1 MPLLLD
7 AYATYPQ
14 VCQTLQRAD
23 QENRKTNEQDP
34 EAWKLAVWTRA
45 AERVPTS
52 QIVDNGLED
61 KVGADKVAD
70 QEEPVLSQRVIEG
83 SSLSEEPVEDP
94 LKNGQV
100 VRVYRRAVLK
110 RLPEKRGTVQRSEG
124 SGESHRSRH

>member
-70 QEEPVLSQRVIEG
+70 QEEPVQ
-83 SSLSEEPVEDP
+83 DP